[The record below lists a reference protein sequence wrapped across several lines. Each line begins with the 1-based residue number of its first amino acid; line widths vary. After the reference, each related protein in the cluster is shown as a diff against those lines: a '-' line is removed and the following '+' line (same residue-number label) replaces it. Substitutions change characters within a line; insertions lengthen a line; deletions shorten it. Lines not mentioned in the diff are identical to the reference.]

1 MNYYPERGARV
12 AHSKHGEGTVRKND
26 YIARNSLVY
35 FDNYGVVWWVP
46 VSELR
51 EIDKEFRVVVENSK
65 EIQTITYDYSGTVV
79 EYKGQKYQLQ
89 KL

>member
-26 YIARNSLVY
+26 YIARNSLVC
-35 FDNYGVVWWVP
+35 FENYGAVWVP

-51 EIDKEFRVVVENSK
+51 EIDKDIKLVVENSK
-65 EIQTITYDYSGTVV
+65 EIRTIAYDYSGTVV

>member
-12 AHSKHGEGTVRKND
+12 AHSKHGEGTVRRND
-26 YIARNSLVY
+26 YIAGDSLVY
-35 FDNYGVVWWVP
+35 FENYGAAWVP
-46 VSELR
+46 VSELQ
-51 EIDKEFRVVVENSK
+51 EIDKDIKLVVENSK